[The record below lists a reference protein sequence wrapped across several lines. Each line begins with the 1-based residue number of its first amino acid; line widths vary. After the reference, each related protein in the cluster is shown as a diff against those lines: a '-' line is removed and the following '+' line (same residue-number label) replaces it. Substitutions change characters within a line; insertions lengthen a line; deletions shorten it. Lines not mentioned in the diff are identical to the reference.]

1 MKSIV
6 RPTSTKKEEVKGII
20 YMSLKERT
28 MLEIKMKTRVD
39 FKTSQ
44 TYEMVCIKNE
54 KEHILKFSYLVL
66 LSLST
71 LQNVLCQ

>member
-1 MKSIV
+1 MKIIV

-39 FKTSQ
+39 FKTTQ
-44 TYEMVCIKNE
+44 TYETACIKNE
-54 KEHILKFSYLVL
+54 KEHIPEFSYLVL
-66 LSLST
+66 LSLLT
-71 LQNVLCQ
+71 LQKVLW